1 MSKKKRKNKNKKYS
15 NYNNSIIYDNYFKDF
30 YEFDIIRSEKEK
42 FEKCFKLI
50 KDSAKIKEPKE
61 KDKYIYYY
69 SLAELYYCKSKKESQ
84 QYNFSDG
91 TIFNVN
97 AILEEKNREYL
108 KKIIKDKE
116 FSFENYLKCWDIINN
131 SNTNNKHDRITE
143 GIRIIS
149 QELSTIYYIIDDEEK
164 FLLYGKYAVEFNSLN
179 SIYIFLKYYC
189 EKQDYD
195 NAYIY
200 YNLMNNYRS
209 GRLNNPYQDTMIKK
223 ISYPIYY
230 KFLYDSGMYED
241 SLNVA
246 KEFKKYVIDNEL
258 IENKREIIK
267 PVNEHIE
274 KCQILI
280 DKSKKIQY
288 KEDLLSNYFD
298 KEILKLMSD
307 DNKIYILTSLN
318 IYEYMKSEETTMDY
332 SATLMPILKAIENII
347 FEIIAEKYH
356 DFIMKKNEKN
366 QINPREIR
374 AFINQKDNK
383 FIEKMDQLELGSALY
398 LIGYKYFENDELII
412 RKNFQDF
419 CNENNVKNF
428 RDVIIKM
435 YNELDELR
443 RKRNLVAHKN
453 RVFEECVKECYDI
466 LLNDIK
472 FINFL
477 YTNFRFVFEK
487 NTEERQ

>member
-1 MSKKKRKNKNKKYS
+1 MSKKKKNNNKKHS
-15 NYNNSIIYDNYFKDF
+15 NHNNSTSYDNYFKNF
-30 YEFDIIRSEKEK
+30 YEFDIIRSENEK

-50 KDSAKIKEPKE
+50 EDSAKIKEPKD

-69 SLAELYYCKSKKESQ
+69 SLAELYYYESRKESQ
-84 QYNFSDG
+84 QHNFSDG
-91 TIFNVN
+91 TIFNVD
-97 AILEEKNREYL
+97 AILEEKNGEYL

-116 FSFENYLKCWDIINN
+116 FSFENYIKCWDIINS
-131 SNTNNKHDRITE
+131 SNTNNRHDRITE

-149 QELSTIYYIIDDEEK
+149 QELSIMYYIIDDEEK

-189 EKQDYD
+189 EKPDYD
-195 NAYIY
+195 NASIY
-200 YNLMNNYRS
+200 YDLMNRYRS

-241 SLNVA
+241 SSNVA

-258 IENKREIIK
+258 IENKREVIK
-267 PVNEHIE
+267 PVNEHIK
-274 KCQILI
+274 KCQFLI
-280 DKSKKIQY
+280 DKSKKFQY
-288 KEDLLSNYFD
+288 KEDILSDYFD

-318 IYEYMKSEETTMDY
+318 IYEYMKSAEITMDY

-366 QINPREIR
+366 HINPRDIK

-383 FIEKMDQLELGSALY
+383 FIEKMEQLELGSALY
-398 LIGYKYFENDELII
+398 LIGYKYPGNDELII
-412 RKNFQDF
+412 RKYFKDF

-428 RDVIIKM
+428 RDVIIEL

-443 RKRNLVAHKN
+443 NKRNLVAHKN
-453 RVFEECVKECYDI
+453 RVFEECVEECYNI
-466 LLNDIK
+466 LLNNIK

-477 YTNFRFVFEK
+477 YTNFRFVFEN
-487 NTEERQ
+487 NTEEKQ